1 MKLEYD
7 ILNYLSSHDNGNTID
22 ITFIEDDYNA
32 IRKMLIELKGRNLIV
47 LDHDN
52 LRDFEA
58 FGISNAR
65 KRVLKA
71 KINTNGKI
79 HLQALKDAVD
89 KQKEK
94 RKSVWKL
101 SYLFNF

>member
-7 ILNYLSSHDNGNTID
+7 ILNYLDSRDNGRTVD
-22 ITFIEDDYNA
+22 VTFIDDDYEA
-32 IRKMLIELKGRNLIV
+32 IRETLIELKGKNLIV
-47 LDHDN
+47 LDHN
-52 LRDFEA
+52 SLRDFEA
-58 FGISNAR
+58 FGISNER
-65 KRVLKA
+65 KRLLKA

-79 HLQALKDAVD
+79 HLHTLKDAVD
-89 KQKEK
+89 GQKKK

>member
-1 MKLEYD
+1 MKLEFD
-7 ILNYLSSHDNGNTID
+7 ILNYLNSHDSGNTVD
-22 ITFIEDDYNA
+22 VTFIEDDYNA
-32 IRKMLIELKGRNLIV
+32 VREALIELKGRNLIV
-47 LDHDN
+47 LDHNN

-58 FGISNAR
+58 FGISNER
-65 KRVLKA
+65 KRLLKA

-79 HLQALKDAVD
+79 HLHELRKAVD
-89 KQKEK
+89 EQKNK

>member
-1 MKLEYD
+1 MRMEYD
-7 ILNYLSSHDNGNTID
+7 ILNYLDSHDNGRAVD
-22 ITFIEDDYNA
+22 ITFIEDDYEE
-32 IRKMLIELKGRNLIV
+32 IRETLIELKGRNLVV
-47 LDHDN
+47 LDYN

-65 KRVLKA
+65 KRPLKA

-79 HLQALKDAVD
+79 HLHTLKDAVD
-89 KQKEK
+89 EKKKK
-94 RKSVWKL
+94 RKRVWKL

>member
-1 MKLEYD
+1 MKLEFD
-7 ILNYLSSHDNGNTID
+7 ILNYLNSHDNGKTVD
-22 ITFIEDDYNA
+22 VTFIEDDYDA
-32 IRKMLIELKGRNLIV
+32 IREMLVELKGRNLVV
-47 LDHDN
+47 LDHNN

-58 FGISNAR
+58 FGISNSR
-65 KRVLKA
+65 KRILKA

-79 HLQALKDAVD
+79 HLHTLKDEVD
-89 KQKEK
+89 VQKKK